1 MAVEGAVLD
10 GIEDAGGGR
19 PVGGGG
25 GLDDELDLRAV
36 VLAEMR
42 QAAVRLKGPH
52 GGAPAGRRLTGV
64 WGRVAAEGC
73 LR

>member
-1 MAVEGAVLD
+1 LAVEGAVLD

-36 VLAEMR
+36 VLAEVR
-42 QAAVRLKGPH
+42 QTAVRLKGPH
-52 GGAPAGRRLTGV
+52 GGAPAGRRA
-64 WGRVAAEGC
+64 GRGGGSVEWRRDA
-73 LR
+73 